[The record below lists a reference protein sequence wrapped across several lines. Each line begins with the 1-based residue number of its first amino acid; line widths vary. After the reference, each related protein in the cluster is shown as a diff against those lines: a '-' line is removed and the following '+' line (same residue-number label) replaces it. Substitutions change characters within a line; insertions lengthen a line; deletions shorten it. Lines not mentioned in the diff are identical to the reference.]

1 MGVKLG
7 SKVGYSI
14 RFEDCTSDETKIKY
28 MTDGILLRESLTDPD
43 LDKYCAIV
51 MDEAHERSLNTDVI
65 FGLLKKVTQNRMDL
79 KIIITSATMNA
90 DKFSNFFG
98 GAPIFNIPGRTFP
111 VDIFFSK
118 TLFDDYVEAA
128 VKQALTIHLENG
140 PGDILIFMTG
150 QEDIEATCI
159 LIAERLKMLENAP
172 PLLVLPIYS

>member
-14 RFEDCTSDETKIKY
+14 RFEDCTSEETKIKY

-90 DKFSNFFG
+90 EKFSTFFG

-150 QEDIEATCI
+150 
-159 LIAERLKMLENAP
+159 
-172 PLLVLPIYS
+172 